1 MAGRSVTRI
10 ALVLL
15 IVGALAGVAGWTW
28 LERVSEL
35 AGRTE
40 EAIATYKDGALTYTT
55 AAGRSVTIP
64 QEDDCKLYTKPPGR
78 ECTAH
83 YMNGDEVV
91 VTFDSADPARTWKGP
106 TPGGQMAAGLLW
118 GGIAL
123 GIFALFW
130 LWFTSPLYRKF
141 RRPEIPAQAPLSP
154 DED

>member
-1 MAGRSVTRI
+1 MPRRSVTRI
-10 ALVLL
+10 VLVLL
-15 IVGALAGVAGWTW
+15 VMSALAGVVGWIW

-35 AGRTE
+35 AERTE
-40 EAIATYKDGALTYTT
+40 EAIAVYEDGALTYTT
-55 AAGRSVTIP
+55 STGRSVTIP
-64 QEDDCKLYTKPPGR
+64 QEDDCKLYTQPPGR
-78 ECTAH
+78 ECAAH
-83 YMNGDEVV
+83 YANGDEVV
-91 VTFDSADPARTWKGP
+91 VTFDAAEPTRTWTGP
-106 TPGGQMAAGLLW
+106 TPGGQSAAGLLW

>member
-1 MAGRSVTRI
+1 MPRRSVTRI
-10 ALVLL
+10 VLVLL
-15 IVGALAGVAGWTW
+15 IMSALAGVVGWIW

-35 AGRTE
+35 AERTE
-40 EAIATYKDGALTYTT
+40 EAIAVYEDGALTYTT

-64 QEDDCKLYTKPPGR
+64 QEDDCKLYTQPPGR
-78 ECTAH
+78 ECAAH
-83 YMNGDEVV
+83 YANGDEVV
-91 VTFDSADPARTWKGP
+91 VTFDAAEPTRTWTGP

-130 LWFTSPLYRKF
+130 LWFTSPLYRMI
-141 RRPEIPAQAPLSP
+141 RRPEIPGQTPRPP